1 MRGEKEEEEGKGESE
16 GRGGGE
22 KEGRVGE
29 VEGLEKEKEWL

>member
-16 GRGGGE
+16 GRDGGE

-29 VEGLEKEKEWL
+29 V